1 MGGGEPHTW
10 NKKIFLLDYLIE
22 DSKIEK
28 TQVSVRMPDS
38 AGIIHDVLQQKP
50 GKVLAIRFKKIL
62 RTIEETD
69 EAGETVERYEF
80 EKVKDAQ
87 GNPTLIDAEYYSF
100 TGSKILI
107 DQAMNDFSKED
118 LPSPT
123 VIQQFQGKNGQT
135 FFKFTLKERLWQ
147 NYTKLFTE
155 SSAVS

>member
-38 AGIIHDVLQQKP
+38 SGIIHDVLQQKP

-135 FFKFTLKERLWQ
+135 FFKFT
-147 NYTKLFTE
+147 
-155 SSAVS
+155 

>member
-38 AGIIHDVLQQKP
+38 SGIIHDVLQQKP

-62 RTIEETD
+62 STIEETD

-135 FFKFTLKERLWQ
+135 FFKFT
-147 NYTKLFTE
+147 
-155 SSAVS
+155 

>member
-1 MGGGEPHTW
+1 MLTGGGEPHTW

-28 TQVSVRMPDS
+28 TQISVRMPDS
-38 AGIIHDVLQQKP
+38 NGMIHDVLQQKP

-69 EAGETVERYEF
+69 ETGETVERYEF

-123 VIQQFQGKNGQT
+123 VIQQFQGKNGQK
-135 FFKFTLKERLWQ
+135 FFKFT
-147 NYTKLFTE
+147 
-155 SSAVS
+155 

>member
-1 MGGGEPHTW
+1 MLTGGGDSHTW

-28 TQVSVRMPDS
+28 TQISVRMPDS
-38 AGIIHDVLQQKP
+38 NGMIHDVLQQKP

-69 EAGETVERYEF
+69 ETGETVERYEF

-107 DQAMNDFSKED
+107 DQATNDFSKED
-118 LPSPT
+118 LPSRT

-135 FFKFTLKERLWQ
+135 FFKFT
-147 NYTKLFTE
+147 
-155 SSAVS
+155 

>member
-1 MGGGEPHTW
+1 MLTGGGDSHTW

-38 AGIIHDVLQQKP
+38 NGMIHDVLQQKP
-50 GKVLAIRFKKIL
+50 GKVLAIRFKKII

-69 EAGETVERYEF
+69 ETGETVERYEF

-107 DQAMNDFSKED
+107 DQATNDFSKED

-123 VIQQFQGKNGQT
+123 VIQQFQGKNGQK
-135 FFKFTLKERLWQ
+135 FFKFT
-147 NYTKLFTE
+147 
-155 SSAVS
+155 

>member
-38 AGIIHDVLQQKP
+38 SGIIHDVLQQKP

-69 EAGETVERYEF
+69 DAGETVERYEF

-135 FFKFTLKERLWQ
+135 FFKFT
-147 NYTKLFTE
+147 
-155 SSAVS
+155 

>member
-1 MGGGEPHTW
+1 MLKGGGEPHTW

-69 EAGETVERYEF
+69 ETGETVERYEF

-135 FFKFTLKERLWQ
+135 FFKFT
-147 NYTKLFTE
+147 
-155 SSAVS
+155 

>member
-1 MGGGEPHTW
+1 M
-10 NKKIFLLDYLIE
+10 DYLIE

-123 VIQQFQGKNGQT
+123 VIQQFQGK
-135 FFKFTLKERLWQ
+135 KRADIL
-147 NYTKLFTE
+147 
-155 SSAVS
+155 

>member
-62 RTIEETD
+62 T
-69 EAGETVERYEF
+69 
-80 EKVKDAQ
+80 
-87 GNPTLIDAEYYSF
+87 
-100 TGSKILI
+100 
-107 DQAMNDFSKED
+107 
-118 LPSPT
+118 
-123 VIQQFQGKNGQT
+123 
-135 FFKFTLKERLWQ
+135 
-147 NYTKLFTE
+147 
-155 SSAVS
+155 

>member
-1 MGGGEPHTW
+1 MLMGGGEPHTW

-38 AGIIHDVLQQKP
+38 SGIIHDVLQQKP

-69 EAGETVERYEF
+69 DAGETVERYEF

-135 FFKFTLKERLWQ
+135 FFKFT
-147 NYTKLFTE
+147 
-155 SSAVS
+155 